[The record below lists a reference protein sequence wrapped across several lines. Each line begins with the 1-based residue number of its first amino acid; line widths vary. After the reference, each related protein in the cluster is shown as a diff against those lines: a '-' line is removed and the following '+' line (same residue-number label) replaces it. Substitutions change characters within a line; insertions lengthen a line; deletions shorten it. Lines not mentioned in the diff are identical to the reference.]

1 MQFLQPILLWGLL
14 GISIPILIHLWRGKK
29 GQVIHWAAMHWLAT
43 QESSVAK
50 GFRLENILVLLL
62 RILLLVLLVLL
73 LGQVFI
79 PSVSKVSEER
89 IIHLIQPSNQI
100 IDEYK
105 FEFRQALEK
114 GEEVYWADE
123 HLTAIEDLEELNPD
137 GRAVNFQASLNQVP
151 DETTQLNLYLSNS
164 LNSLGSNN
172 YLSKIRPR
180 LFLGT
185 TSLAN
190 PSPQIISIEG
200 GETMEVGKNG
210 LLDSIANDQKE
221 TVGITLEKS
230 YFAYYMGE
238 ISSSERLFIKASLD
252 AIQDV
257 YGFDFVEKEG
267 IEEAKLIF
275 DNELPEEKDSEKLYF
290 ISDTFSFSEQ
300 SNLISFSDQLDFDHS
315 ELVQTGKL
323 PEVILERFLAYSGI
337 EQQDVKLSQ
346 TQLESRFLVDYLTSQ
361 NKRANLNVI
370 LLGLF
375 LLCFAAERYFANQ
388 QGI

>member
-29 GQVIHWAAMHWLAT
+29 GQVLHWAAMHWLAT

-50 GFRLENILVLLL
+50 GFRLENIFVLLL

-73 LGQVFI
+73 LSQVFI

-89 IIHLIQPSNQI
+89 IIHLVQPSNLI
-100 IDEYK
+100 TEEYK
-105 FEFRQALEK
+105 FELQQALEK

-123 HLTAIEDLEELNPD
+123 HLTAIEGLDELNAE
-137 GRAVNFQASLNQVP
+137 GKSLKLQSSLDKIT
-151 DETTQLNLYLSNS
+151 DETTQLNLYLINS
-164 LNSLGSNN
+164 QNSLGSKN
-172 YLSKIRPR
+172 YLSKIKPTF
-180 LFLGT
+180 FLGIAD
-185 TSLAN
+185 LAN
-190 PSPQIISIEG
+190 PAPQNISIEG
-200 GETMEVGKNG
+200 GKKLEVNQNG
-210 LLDSIANDQKE
+210 VLDSIANDQNGP
-221 TVGITLEKS
+221 VSITIGKS
-230 YFAYYMGE
+230 DFAYYMGE
-238 ISSSERLFIKASLD
+238 ISSSERLFIKASLE

-257 YGFDFVEKEG
+257 YGFDFLEKERM
-267 IEEAKLIF
+267 EDANLIF
-275 DNELPEEKDSEKLYF
+275 DHELPIEKGGNKLYF
-290 ISDTFSFSEQ
+290 ISDNFSFSEQ
-300 SNLISFSDQLDFDHS
+300 SNLITFSDQLDFDHS

-323 PEVILERFLAYSGI
+323 PEVILERFLAYYGV

-346 TQLESRFLVDYLTSQ
+346 TQLEHRFLVDSPKSQ
-361 NKRANLNVI
+361 SKRANLNVI

>member
-1 MQFLQPILLWGLL
+1 MPFLQPILLWGLL

-29 GQVIHWAAMHWLAT
+29 GKVMSWAAMHWLST
-43 QESSVAK
+43 QESSVAQ

-62 RILLLVLLVLL
+62 RVLLLVLLVLL

-89 IIHLIQPSNQI
+89 IIHLLQPSNRI
-100 IDEYK
+100 TEEYK
-105 FEFRQALEK
+105 FELQQALEK

-123 HLTAIEDLEELNPD
+123 HLTAIEGMDELNSD
-137 GRAVNFQASLNQVP
+137 GKSLKLQSSLDKTT

-164 LNSLGSNN
+164 LNSLGSKN
-172 YLSKIRPR
+172 YLSKIKPN

-185 TSLAN
+185 TDLAN

-200 GETMEVGKNG
+200 GKTMEVSKNG

-230 YFAYYMGE
+230 DFAYFLGE
-238 ISSSERLFIKASLD
+238 IPSSERLFIKASLE

-257 YGFDFVEKEG
+257 YGFYFVEKEG

-275 DNELPEEKDSEKLYF
+275 DNELPEEKDSDKLYF

-300 SNLISFSDQLDFDHS
+300 SNLISFSDQLDFEHS

-323 PEVILERFLAYSGI
+323 PEVILERFLAYYGI

-346 TQLESRFLVDYLTSQ
+346 TQLESGFLVDYPTSQ
-361 NKRANLNVI
+361 NKKANLNVI